1 MMEYFR
7 TSTKNLTL
15 KIILFFIVLSFIA
28 GGLGSYFIGRATDY
42 VAKVNGEKISRAQ
55 LEQALENERHR
66 LQQQLGEHFLALADN
81 KDYMQQL
88 RKKVIDQLINQILIV
103 QYTHHLGLKIDD
115 EHVKDTIRKM
125 SYFQTDNQFD
135 NKKYLN
141 LISNMGYT
149 PDEFAELQRQQ
160 LINDQLLQIFGNS
173 EFVLPN
179 EIKRISA
186 LLLQKRHVR
195 LATLNLNTFQNR
207 QKVTDEEIKDYYDKN
222 KNTFT
227 HPEQVKVSF
236 IIMDAESMENKITVN
251 KSEIKDFYEQHSAE
265 FIQPELKNYSVIQL
279 KTKKEADTTLDKLK
293 KGALFSDL
301 AKNKSIDS
309 ISRKKGG
316 QLGWLEPDTTVDE
329 IKQAH
334 LTEKGQLSGVIESS
348 TGYFIFRLND
358 IKPSYVKP
366 LSIVRNQLIEKIKQE
381 KAIQAYYVLQK
392 KVSEAMINNHKSLAS
407 AETVSGLKA
416 QHTAFFGRNDVPSEL
431 NIKPVIKAIFDGD
444 WVAKKTQTGSDADM
458 INLDGDRAVVIRV
471 DEHKPKRIEPLK
483 KVRDKVQKQ
492 IRAQKAQKQILVE
505 GEKFL
510 AALKEGKGTSEMKSA
525 GLSFGEEKALSYNSD
540 HNALVESIFALN
552 LPTKNKP
559 VYGFSFDQNNN
570 GVLIEFLSVT
580 EGKLT
585 SSEKQAF
592 ISNIQSGYNIANIEA
607 LLKNL
612 RKEADIQ
619 IRSLDQ

>member
-1 MMEYFR
+1 MMESFQ

-15 KIILFFIVLSFIA
+15 KIILFFIVLSFIT
-28 GGLGSYFIGRATDY
+28 GGLGSYFIGKTTDY
-42 VAKVNGEKISRAQ
+42 VAKVNGEKISLTQ
-55 LEQALENERHR
+55 LEQALQNERQS
-66 LQQQLGEHFLALADN
+66 LQQQLGEHFLVLADN
-81 KDYMQQL
+81 KDYMRQL
-88 RKKVIDQLINQILIV
+88 RKKVIDQLINHILIV

-115 EHVKDTIRKM
+115 EHVKDTIRKI
-125 SYFQTDNQFD
+125 SYFQTENQFD

-141 LISNMGYT
+141 LINNMGYT

-160 LINDQLLQIFGNS
+160 LINDQLLQVFGNS

-195 LATLNLNTFQNR
+195 MATLNLNTFQNR
-207 QKVTDEEIKDYYDKN
+207 QQVTDEEIKDYYDKN

-227 HPEQVKVSF
+227 NPEQIKVSF

-251 KSEIKDFYEQHSAE
+251 KLEIKNFYEQHSAE
-265 FIQPELKNYSVIQL
+265 FIQPNLKNYSVIQL
-279 KTKKEADTTLDKLK
+279 KTKKEAYTTLDQLK
-293 KGALFSDL
+293 KGAIFSDL

-309 ISRKKGG
+309 LSRKQGG

-334 LTEKGQLSGVIESS
+334 LTEKGQLSDVIESS

-366 LSIVRNQLIEKIKQE
+366 LSIVRNQLIKKIKQE
-381 KAIQAYYVLQK
+381 KAIRAYYVLQK
-392 KVSEAMINNHKSLAS
+392 ITEKMFNEHKSLAS
-407 AETVSGLKA
+407 VEAVSGLKA

-431 NIKPVIKAIFDGD
+431 NIQPVIKAIFDSD
-444 WVAKKTQTGSDADM
+444 WVAKKTQTAGDAEI
-458 INLDGDRAVVIRV
+458 INLDGNRAVIIRV
-471 DEHKPKRIEPLK
+471 DEHKPKRIEHLE

-492 IRAQKAQKQILVE
+492 IRAQKAQKQILIE

-510 AALKEGKGTSEMKSA
+510 TALKEGKGKSEMKSA
-525 GLSFGEEKALSYNSD
+525 GLSFSEEKSLSYNSD
-540 HNALVESIFALN
+540 HNALIESIFALN

-559 VYGFSFDQNNN
+559 VYGFSFDQHNN

-580 EGKLT
+580 EGELT
-585 SSEKQAF
+585 SSEKQNF
-592 ISNIQSGYNIANIEA
+592 ISNIKASYNIANIEA
-607 LLKNL
+607 LVKNL
-612 RKEADIQ
+612 RREADIQ
-619 IRSLDQ
+619 IRSFDDQ

>member
-55 LEQALENERHR
+55 LEQALQNERHR
-66 LQQQLGEHFLALADN
+66 LKQQLGEHFLALADN

-227 HPEQVKVSF
+227 NPEQVKVSF

-329 IKQAH
+329 IKQAN

-580 EGKLT
+580 EGELT

-612 RKEADIQ
+612 RKEADIE

>member
-1 MMEYFR
+1 M
-7 TSTKNLTL
+7 
-15 KIILFFIVLSFIA
+15 
-28 GGLGSYFIGRATDY
+28 
-42 VAKVNGEKISRAQ
+42 
-55 LEQALENERHR
+55 
-66 LQQQLGEHFLALADN
+66 
-81 KDYMQQL
+81 
-88 RKKVIDQLINQILIV
+88 
-103 QYTHHLGLKIDD
+103 
-115 EHVKDTIRKM
+115 
-125 SYFQTDNQFD
+125 
-135 NKKYLN
+135 
-141 LISNMGYT
+141 
-149 PDEFAELQRQQ
+149 
-160 LINDQLLQIFGNS
+160 
-173 EFVLPN
+173 
-179 EIKRISA
+179 
-186 LLLQKRHVR
+186 
-195 LATLNLNTFQNR
+195 
-207 QKVTDEEIKDYYDKN
+207 
-222 KNTFT
+222 
-227 HPEQVKVSF
+227 
-236 IIMDAESMENKITVN
+236 
-251 KSEIKDFYEQHSAE
+251 
-265 FIQPELKNYSVIQL
+265 
-279 KTKKEADTTLDKLK
+279 
-293 KGALFSDL
+293 
-301 AKNKSIDS
+301 
-309 ISRKKGG
+309 
-316 QLGWLEPDTTVDE
+316 
-329 IKQAH
+329 
-334 LTEKGQLSGVIESS
+334 
-348 TGYFIFRLND
+348 
-358 IKPSYVKP
+358 
-366 LSIVRNQLIEKIKQE
+366 IEKIKQE

-612 RKEADIQ
+612 RKEADIE

>member
-1 MMEYFR
+1 
-7 TSTKNLTL
+7 
-15 KIILFFIVLSFIA
+15 
-28 GGLGSYFIGRATDY
+28 
-42 VAKVNGEKISRAQ
+42 
-55 LEQALENERHR
+55 
-66 LQQQLGEHFLALADN
+66 
-81 KDYMQQL
+81 
-88 RKKVIDQLINQILIV
+88 
-103 QYTHHLGLKIDD
+103 
-115 EHVKDTIRKM
+115 
-125 SYFQTDNQFD
+125 
-135 NKKYLN
+135 
-141 LISNMGYT
+141 
-149 PDEFAELQRQQ
+149 
-160 LINDQLLQIFGNS
+160 
-173 EFVLPN
+173 
-179 EIKRISA
+179 
-186 LLLQKRHVR
+186 
-195 LATLNLNTFQNR
+195 
-207 QKVTDEEIKDYYDKN
+207 
-222 KNTFT
+222 
-227 HPEQVKVSF
+227 
-236 IIMDAESMENKITVN
+236 
-251 KSEIKDFYEQHSAE
+251 
-265 FIQPELKNYSVIQL
+265 
-279 KTKKEADTTLDKLK
+279 
-293 KGALFSDL
+293 FSDL

-407 AETVSGLKA
+407 AEAISGLKA

-431 NIKPVIKAIFDGD
+431 NIQPVIKAIFDGD
-444 WVAKKTQTGSDADM
+444 WVSKKTQTGGDAEM
-458 INLDGDRAVVIRV
+458 INLEGDRAVVIRV

-492 IRAQKAQKQILVE
+492 IRAQKAQKQILFE

>member
-7 TSTKNLTL
+7 TSTKNITL

-28 GGLGSYFIGRATDY
+28 GGLGSYFMGRATDY

-55 LEQALENERHR
+55 LEQALQNERQR

-88 RKKVIDQLINQILIV
+88 RKKVIDQLINHILIV

-141 LISNMGYT
+141 LINNMGYT

-160 LINDQLLQIFGNS
+160 LINDQLLQVFGNS

-227 HPEQVKVSF
+227 NPEQVKVSF

-293 KGALFSDL
+293 KGAIFSDL

-407 AETVSGLKA
+407 AEAVSGLKA

-431 NIKPVIKAIFDGD
+431 NIQPVIKAIFDGD
-444 WVAKKTQTGSDADM
+444 WVAKKTQTGGDAEM
-458 INLDGDRAVVIRV
+458 INLDGDRAVVIRI

-510 AALKEGKGTSEMKSA
+510 AALKEGKGKSEMKSA

-585 SSEKQAF
+585 SSEKPAF